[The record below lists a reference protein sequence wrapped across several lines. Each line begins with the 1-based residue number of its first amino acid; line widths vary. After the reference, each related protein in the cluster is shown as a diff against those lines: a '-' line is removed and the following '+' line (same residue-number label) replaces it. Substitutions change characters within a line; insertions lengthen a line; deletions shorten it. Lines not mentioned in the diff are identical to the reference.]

1 MLQQHVEQSAGVTVG
16 CIEMP
21 PSESSSFGII
31 RTTGVF
37 PFMQPMIDGLNA

>member
-1 MLQQHVEQSAGVTVG
+1 MLQQHVEQTVG